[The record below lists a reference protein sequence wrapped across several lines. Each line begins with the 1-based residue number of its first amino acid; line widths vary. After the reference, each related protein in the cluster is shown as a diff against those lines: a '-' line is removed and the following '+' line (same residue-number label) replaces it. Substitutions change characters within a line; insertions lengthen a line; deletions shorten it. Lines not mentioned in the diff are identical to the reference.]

1 MLKVKKKIQNPKS
14 KGHEELTNL
23 QNNVKNSI
31 KNLFI
36 KDQKNRKT
44 NEYVDLITKIRNK
57 YAQLQKETIS

>member
-31 KNLFI
+31 KICLLKI
-36 KDQKNRKT
+36 K
-44 NEYVDLITKIRNK
+44 KIEK
-57 YAQLQKETIS
+57 Q